1 MRDKYLYN
9 SKDKESDYT
18 SDDELRGKE
27 EKYFD
32 KEKQR
37 QEGKLI
43 FVMFG
48 ASLQKMGVD
57 WKAMC
62 T

>member
-18 SDDELRGKE
+18 SDDELREKE
-27 EKYFD
+27 ENYFG

-37 QEGKLI
+37 QEGTSWDLAEPSS
-43 FVMFG
+43 G
-48 ASLQKMGVD
+48 WLSR
-57 WKAMC
+57 
-62 T
+62 

>member
-57 WKAMC
+57 
-62 T
+62 